1 MTIFTRDFNRN
12 SSYWTAIAFY
22 LICGLLLLLLPDL
35 ALGIANVALAVI
47 LCVVGVRSIA
57 SYLRGSVLDGVMGLQ
72 LAAGLVALCLALLLL
87 FNPLFLAEV
96 LPFLWGLALLVGG
109 FGKVQMAADLRRIGD
124 HLWWCALVAA
134 LLSFAGRAG
143 HRPTRVHR
151 GGPDAVC
158 GGVSAGGG
166 HFGPDLVP
174 DHQQTHQGI
183 PQGHGKGLFTDVITG
198 GVPDV
203 SARPGAL

>member
-72 LAAGLVALCLALLLL
+72 LA
-87 FNPLFLAEV
+87 
-96 LPFLWGLALLVGG
+96 GG

-124 HLWWCALVAA
+124 RLWWCALVAA
-134 LLSFAGRAG
+134 LLSF
-143 HRPTRVHR
+143 
-151 GGPDAVC
+151 
-158 GGVSAGGG
+158 
-166 HFGPDLVP
+166 L
-174 DHQQTHQGI
+174 
-183 PQGHGKGLFTDVITG
+183 L
-198 GVPDV
+198 
-203 SARPGAL
+203 GALAIGRPVFIAAVLTQFVGASLLAEGILDLISFLTINKRIKEFRKAMEKASSRM

>member
-12 SSYWTAIAFY
+12 SSYWTPIAFY

-124 HLWWCALVAA
+124 RLWWCALVAA
-134 LLSFAGRAG
+134 LLSF
-143 HRPTRVHR
+143 
-151 GGPDAVC
+151 
-158 GGVSAGGG
+158 
-166 HFGPDLVP
+166 L
-174 DHQQTHQGI
+174 
-183 PQGHGKGLFTDVITG
+183 L
-198 GVPDV
+198 
-203 SARPGAL
+203 GALAIGRPVFIAAVLTQFVGASLLAEGILDLISFLTINKRIKEFRKAMEKASSRM